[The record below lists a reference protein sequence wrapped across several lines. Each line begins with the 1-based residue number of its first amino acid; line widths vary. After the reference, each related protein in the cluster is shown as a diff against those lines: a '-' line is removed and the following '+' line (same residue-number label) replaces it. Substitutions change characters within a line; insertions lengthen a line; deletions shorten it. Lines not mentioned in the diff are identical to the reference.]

1 MTDGRPR
8 RPSLVAPLLAAV
20 LVVAVSVGA
29 DASATAARAGGRPAQ
44 VTPVARAK
52 ATFPCRWRFDLE
64 AGLRTG
70 YVTAGNSA
78 DCTGRRGS
86 LTLSVRLLRRT
97 PPSPVW
103 HTAKAQTKTWR
114 DLRGNRFL
122 ELARPCTASIVRA
135 VFGWTLR
142 NTSGAV
148 VARHSLRTAALKVPG
163 PACMVAIG

>member
-1 MTDGRPR
+1 MADARLR
-8 RPSLVAPLLAAV
+8 RAFFVVSLAATAV
-20 LVVAVSVGA
+20 LAATSA
-29 DASATAARAGGRPAQ
+29 DAGASPRAVRAGGRP
-44 VTPVARAK
+44 TRHPPVARAK

-114 DLRGNRFL
+114 DLRGNHFL
-122 ELARPCTASIVRA
+122 ELARPCTASTVRA

-142 NTSGAV
+142 NTSGVV
-148 VARHSLRTAALKVPG
+148 VARHALRTASLKVPG
-163 PACMVAIG
+163 PGCKIGIG